1 MVTLELG
8 LCSLRSCVRSA
19 AVDLTAELCHR
30 LPLPVLNEYLT
41 ALVLGLFSILENVPQ
56 KDIDGVYQ

>member
-1 MVTLELG
+1 M
-8 LCSLRSCVRSA
+8 RSA

-30 LPLPVLNEYLT
+30 LPIPVLNEYLT